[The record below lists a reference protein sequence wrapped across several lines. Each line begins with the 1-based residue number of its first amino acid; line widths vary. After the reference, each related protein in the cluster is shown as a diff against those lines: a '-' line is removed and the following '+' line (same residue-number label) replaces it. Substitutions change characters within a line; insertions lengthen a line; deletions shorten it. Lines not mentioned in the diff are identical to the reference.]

1 MHCAS
6 NIIRSKPPSPA
17 YQARGPP
24 CLAKYTV
31 RGVHSF
37 CVMSQCFRPSACHH
51 GLRPRYPPP
60 GPAAGLRS
68 GSASPFGRR
77 SGRGE
82 SSPASWAPS
91 AGLGGGNGFVVI
103 NHEDASLNKSRI
115 VFVADDLIP
124 YSSNVPLE
132 GSTGRIK
139 AFSVLLAYDP

>member
-1 MHCAS
+1 MGYA
-6 NIIRSKPPSPA
+6 PDTPSRL
-17 YQARGPP
+17 RGWPW
-24 CLAKYTV
+24 
-31 RGVHSF
+31 
-37 CVMSQCFRPSACHH
+37 
-51 GLRPRYPPP
+51 
-60 GPAAGLRS
+60 S
-68 GSASPFGRR
+68 GSASPIGHRYGRA
-77 SGRGE
+77 E
-82 SSPASWAPS
+82 SSPASGAPS